1 MYVAVKGGEKAI
13 DAAHALQESRRRGDT
28 DLPEL
33 SVAQIEQQL
42 NLAVDRVMTEGGIAD
57 RELAALA
64 LKQAS
69 GDNVEAIFLLRAY
82 RTTLA
87 KLAVSEPLDTT
98 GMRLER
104 RISAVYKDI
113 PGGQL
118 LGPTYDYTHRLL
130 DFTLLANGEAPTLTT
145 ADSEQ
150 QPSPH
155 VFSLLARQGLA
166 KFEEDSGAQPDDITR
181 TPPVYPCSRS
191 SRLQQLMR
199 GDEGYLLAL
208 AYSTQRGYGRN
219 HPFAGEIRSGYID
232 VSIVP
237 EELGFAVNVGELLMT
252 ECEMVNGF
260 IDPPGERPHFTRGY
274 GLVFGMSERKAMAMA
289 LVDRALQAPE
299 YGEHAT
305 GPAQDEEF
313 VLAHA
318 DNVEAAGF
326 VSHLKL
332 PHYVDFQAELE
343 LLKRRNRSRTMA
355 NLSGYNFAYLD
366 EQTKRMIRRAILKA
380 VAIPGYQV
388 PFGGREMPMPYG
400 WGTGGIQLTASVI
413 GESDVLKVIDQG
425 ADDTTNAVSIRNFF
439 KRVTGVNTTERT
451 DDATLIQTRHRI
463 PETPLTEDQI
473 IIFQV
478 PIPEPLRFIEPR
490 ETETRTMHALEEYGV
505 MQVKLYEDIARFG
518 HIATTYAYPVKVN
531 GRYVMDPSPIPKFDN
546 PKMDMMPALQLFGAG
561 REKRIYA
568 VPPFT
573 RVESLDFDDHPF
585 TVQQWD
591 EPCAICGSTHS
602 YLDEVVL
609 DDAGNRMF
617 VCSDTDYCRQQS
629 EAKSQ

>member
-13 DAAHALQESRRRGDT
+13 AAAHLLQEHKRRGDPG
-28 DLPEL
+28 LAEL

-82 RTTLA
+82 RTTLPR
-87 KLAVSEPLDTT
+87 LAVSEPIDTA

-104 RISAVYKDI
+104 RISAVYKDV

-130 DFTLLANGEAPTLTT
+130 DFTLLANGETPTLRGDTQRQ
-145 ADSEQ
+145 D
-150 QPSPH
+150 PSPH
-155 VFSLLARQGLA
+155 VFSLLAKQGLA
-166 KFEEDSGAQPDDITR
+166 KAEEDSGSIPDDITR
-181 TPPVYPCSRS
+181 TPPVYPCSRA

-219 HPFAGEIRSGYID
+219 HPFAGEIRSGYVEIA
-232 VSIVP
+232 IVP
-237 EELGFAVNVGELLMT
+237 EELGFAVNVGELLLT

-260 IDPPGERPHFTRGY
+260 VAPENEAPHFTRGY

-289 LVDRALQAPE
+289 LVDRALQAPD
-299 YGEHAT
+299 YDEHID

-343 LLKRRNRSRTMA
+343 LLKRLQQESNR
-355 NLSGYNFAYLD
+355 G
-366 EQTKRMIRRAILKA
+366 
-380 VAIPGYQV
+380 
-388 PFGGREMPMPYG
+388 
-400 WGTGGIQLTASVI
+400 
-413 GESDVLKVIDQG
+413 
-425 ADDTTNAVSIRNFF
+425 
-439 KRVTGVNTTERT
+439 
-451 DDATLIQTRHRI
+451 
-463 PETPLTEDQI
+463 
-473 IIFQV
+473 
-478 PIPEPLRFIEPR
+478 
-490 ETETRTMHALEEYGV
+490 
-505 MQVKLYEDIARFG
+505 
-518 HIATTYAYPVKVN
+518 
-531 GRYVMDPSPIPKFDN
+531 
-546 PKMDMMPALQLFGAG
+546 
-561 REKRIYA
+561 
-568 VPPFT
+568 
-573 RVESLDFDDHPF
+573 
-585 TVQQWD
+585 
-591 EPCAICGSTHS
+591 
-602 YLDEVVL
+602 
-609 DDAGNRMF
+609 
-617 VCSDTDYCRQQS
+617 
-629 EAKSQ
+629 

>member
-13 DAAHALQESRRRGDT
+13 EAAHALQESKRRGDPT
-28 DLPEL
+28 LAEL

-87 KLAVSEPLDTT
+87 KLAVSEPLNTAE
-98 GMRLER
+98 MRLER
-104 RISAVYKDI
+104 RISAVYKDV

-130 DFTLLANGEAPTLTT
+130 DFTLLANGETPELRTS
-145 ADSEQ
+145 DEQ
-150 QPSPH
+150 PAASPH
-155 VFSLLARQGLA
+155 VFSLLSKQGLA
-166 KFEEDSGAQPDDITR
+166 KAEEDAGETPDDITR
-181 TPPVYPCSRS
+181 TPPVYPCSRA

-219 HPFAGEIRSGYID
+219 HPFAGEIRSGYVD
-232 VSIVP
+232 VEIVP

-260 IDPPGERPHFTRGY
+260 VSPEDEAPHFTRGY
-274 GLVFGMSERKAMAMA
+274 GLVFGLSERKAMAMA
-289 LVDRALQAPE
+289 LMDRALQAPD
-299 YGEHAT
+299 YDEHLA

-343 LLKRRNRSRTMA
+343 LLKRLQQEHNR
-355 NLSGYNFAYLD
+355 G
-366 EQTKRMIRRAILKA
+366 
-380 VAIPGYQV
+380 
-388 PFGGREMPMPYG
+388 
-400 WGTGGIQLTASVI
+400 
-413 GESDVLKVIDQG
+413 
-425 ADDTTNAVSIRNFF
+425 
-439 KRVTGVNTTERT
+439 
-451 DDATLIQTRHRI
+451 
-463 PETPLTEDQI
+463 
-473 IIFQV
+473 
-478 PIPEPLRFIEPR
+478 
-490 ETETRTMHALEEYGV
+490 
-505 MQVKLYEDIARFG
+505 
-518 HIATTYAYPVKVN
+518 
-531 GRYVMDPSPIPKFDN
+531 
-546 PKMDMMPALQLFGAG
+546 
-561 REKRIYA
+561 
-568 VPPFT
+568 
-573 RVESLDFDDHPF
+573 
-585 TVQQWD
+585 
-591 EPCAICGSTHS
+591 
-602 YLDEVVL
+602 
-609 DDAGNRMF
+609 
-617 VCSDTDYCRQQS
+617 
-629 EAKSQ
+629 

>member
-1 MYVAVKGGEKAI
+1 MTLETAFMLPVQDAQHSFRRLLKAMSEPGVIVALHQLKRGWQPLNIATTSVLLTLADNDTPVWLATPLSNDIVNQSLRFHTNAPLVSQPEQATFAVTDEAISSEQLNALSTGTAVAPEAGATLILQVASLSGGRMLRLTGAGIAEERMIAPQLPEFILHELTERPHPFPLGI
-13 DAAHALQESRRRGDT
+13 DLQESRRRGNT

-98 GMRLER
+98 EMRLER

-260 IDPPGERPHFTRGY
+260 IDPPDEPPHFTRGY

-343 LLKRRNRSRTMA
+343 LLKR
-355 NLSGYNFAYLD
+355 LQQ
-366 EQTKRMIRRAILKA
+366 EQNH
-380 VAIPGYQV
+380 G
-388 PFGGREMPMPYG
+388 
-400 WGTGGIQLTASVI
+400 
-413 GESDVLKVIDQG
+413 
-425 ADDTTNAVSIRNFF
+425 
-439 KRVTGVNTTERT
+439 
-451 DDATLIQTRHRI
+451 
-463 PETPLTEDQI
+463 
-473 IIFQV
+473 
-478 PIPEPLRFIEPR
+478 
-490 ETETRTMHALEEYGV
+490 
-505 MQVKLYEDIARFG
+505 
-518 HIATTYAYPVKVN
+518 
-531 GRYVMDPSPIPKFDN
+531 
-546 PKMDMMPALQLFGAG
+546 
-561 REKRIYA
+561 
-568 VPPFT
+568 
-573 RVESLDFDDHPF
+573 
-585 TVQQWD
+585 
-591 EPCAICGSTHS
+591 
-602 YLDEVVL
+602 
-609 DDAGNRMF
+609 
-617 VCSDTDYCRQQS
+617 
-629 EAKSQ
+629 

>member
-1 MYVAVKGGEKAI
+1 MQTITIAPPKRSWFSLLSWAI
-13 DAAHALQESRRRGDT
+13 
-28 DLPEL
+28 
-33 SVAQIEQQL
+33 V
-42 NLAVDRVMTEGGIAD
+42 LAVLVVSWQGAEMAPLTLIKDGGNMATFAADFFPPDFSQWQDYLTEMAVTLQIAVWGT
-57 RELAALA
+57 A
-64 LKQAS
+64 
-69 GDNVEAIFLLRAY
+69 
-82 RTTLA
+82 LA

-98 GMRLER
+98 EMRLER

-145 ADSEQ
+145 ADSAQ

-237 EELGFAVNVGELLMT
+237 EELGFAVNVGELLIT

-260 IDPPGERPHFTRGY
+260 IDPPDEPPHFTRGY

-343 LLKRRNRSRTMA
+343 LLKR
-355 NLSGYNFAYLD
+355 LQQ
-366 EQTKRMIRRAILKA
+366 EQNH
-380 VAIPGYQV
+380 G
-388 PFGGREMPMPYG
+388 
-400 WGTGGIQLTASVI
+400 
-413 GESDVLKVIDQG
+413 
-425 ADDTTNAVSIRNFF
+425 
-439 KRVTGVNTTERT
+439 
-451 DDATLIQTRHRI
+451 
-463 PETPLTEDQI
+463 
-473 IIFQV
+473 
-478 PIPEPLRFIEPR
+478 
-490 ETETRTMHALEEYGV
+490 
-505 MQVKLYEDIARFG
+505 
-518 HIATTYAYPVKVN
+518 
-531 GRYVMDPSPIPKFDN
+531 
-546 PKMDMMPALQLFGAG
+546 
-561 REKRIYA
+561 
-568 VPPFT
+568 
-573 RVESLDFDDHPF
+573 
-585 TVQQWD
+585 
-591 EPCAICGSTHS
+591 
-602 YLDEVVL
+602 
-609 DDAGNRMF
+609 
-617 VCSDTDYCRQQS
+617 
-629 EAKSQ
+629 

>member
-98 GMRLER
+98 EMRLER

-130 DFTLLANGEAPTLTT
+130 DFT
-145 ADSEQ
+145 
-150 QPSPH
+150 
-155 VFSLLARQGLA
+155 LLARQGLA

-260 IDPPGERPHFTRGY
+260 IDPPDEPPHFTRGY

-343 LLKRRNRSRTMA
+343 LLKR
-355 NLSGYNFAYLD
+355 
-366 EQTKRMIRRAILKA
+366 
-380 VAIPGYQV
+380 
-388 PFGGREMPMPYG
+388 
-400 WGTGGIQLTASVI
+400 
-413 GESDVLKVIDQG
+413 
-425 ADDTTNAVSIRNFF
+425 
-439 KRVTGVNTTERT
+439 
-451 DDATLIQTRHRI
+451 
-463 PETPLTEDQI
+463 
-473 IIFQV
+473 
-478 PIPEPLRFIEPR
+478 
-490 ETETRTMHALEEYGV
+490 
-505 MQVKLYEDIARFG
+505 
-518 HIATTYAYPVKVN
+518 
-531 GRYVMDPSPIPKFDN
+531 
-546 PKMDMMPALQLFGAG
+546 LQQ
-561 REKRIYA
+561 EKN
-568 VPPFT
+568 
-573 RVESLDFDDHPF
+573 H
-585 TVQQWD
+585 
-591 EPCAICGSTHS
+591 G
-602 YLDEVVL
+602 
-609 DDAGNRMF
+609 
-617 VCSDTDYCRQQS
+617 
-629 EAKSQ
+629 

>member
-13 DAAHALQESRRRGDT
+13 DAAHALQESRRRGNT

-130 DFTLLANGEAPTLTT
+130 DFTLLA
-145 ADSEQ
+145 
-150 QPSPH
+150 
-155 VFSLLARQGLA
+155 RQGLA

-260 IDPPGERPHFTRGY
+260 IDPPDEPPHFTRGY

-343 LLKRRNRSRTMA
+343 LLKR
-355 NLSGYNFAYLD
+355 LQQ
-366 EQTKRMIRRAILKA
+366 EQNH
-380 VAIPGYQV
+380 G
-388 PFGGREMPMPYG
+388 
-400 WGTGGIQLTASVI
+400 
-413 GESDVLKVIDQG
+413 
-425 ADDTTNAVSIRNFF
+425 
-439 KRVTGVNTTERT
+439 
-451 DDATLIQTRHRI
+451 
-463 PETPLTEDQI
+463 
-473 IIFQV
+473 
-478 PIPEPLRFIEPR
+478 
-490 ETETRTMHALEEYGV
+490 
-505 MQVKLYEDIARFG
+505 
-518 HIATTYAYPVKVN
+518 
-531 GRYVMDPSPIPKFDN
+531 
-546 PKMDMMPALQLFGAG
+546 
-561 REKRIYA
+561 
-568 VPPFT
+568 
-573 RVESLDFDDHPF
+573 
-585 TVQQWD
+585 
-591 EPCAICGSTHS
+591 
-602 YLDEVVL
+602 
-609 DDAGNRMF
+609 
-617 VCSDTDYCRQQS
+617 
-629 EAKSQ
+629 